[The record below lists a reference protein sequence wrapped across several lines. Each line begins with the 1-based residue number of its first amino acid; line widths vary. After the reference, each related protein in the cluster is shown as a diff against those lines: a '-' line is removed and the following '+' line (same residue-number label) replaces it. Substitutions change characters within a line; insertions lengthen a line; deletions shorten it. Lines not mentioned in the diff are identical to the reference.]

1 MHSTLELTA
10 GLFLRQN
17 HDTNSKKLD
26 KRYGS
31 GLDIELILHRLST
44 PNLPYDNGMTCPMT
58 TL

>member
-1 MHSTLELTA
+1 MHVDPTG

-44 PNLPYDNGMTCPMT
+44 PNLPYDNGMTAA
-58 TL
+58 L

>member
-44 PNLPYDNGMTCPMT
+44 PNLPYDNGMTAA
-58 TL
+58 L